1 MNAFNAA
8 AALGGLVICLASA
21 NASEMH
27 ARAPR
32 KPGDPGA
39 IRPNTCA
46 APKYPKMVLTHGE
59 HGLVTLRFLIN
70 KDGTVKKVVV
80 IESSGHNALDEAAL
94 FAMSKCLFR
103 PYMADGTPVEGW
115 TTVKFVWAP
124 EF

>member
-1 MNAFNAA
+1 MNAFYAA

-21 NASEMH
+21 NASEMQ

-32 KPGDPGA
+32 KPSDPGA

-70 KDGTVKKVVV
+70 TDGTVKKAVV
-80 IESSGHNALDEAAL
+80 IESSGHNVLDEAAL

-103 PYMADGTPVEGW
+103 PYMIEGTPVEGS